1 MNDETLSQ
9 LVKQRSMLVI
19 LLAACSTAQTAF
31 EAADNDIDAELRHDL
46 AKMIE
51 RSELELTKLNR
62 KVQEA
67 DSASPGAND

>member
-31 EAADNDIDAELRHDL
+31 EASDNDIDAELRNDL
-46 AKMIE
+46 SKMIE
-51 RSELELTKLNR
+51 RSELELIKLNR

-67 DSASPGAND
+67 EIASAGADD